1 MVKFS
6 LHCPC
11 TTFSLIHE
19 RLTVD
24 VDIKIRR
31 LEITCVQPRTCL
43 EKKLKVRGSGKE
55 KNPEMYPILG
65 DLACCAFQEGFQEFR
80 Q

>member
-1 MVKFS
+1 MCAAQDM
-6 LHCPC
+6 LR
-11 TTFSLIHE
+11 E
-19 RLTVD
+19 RGG
-24 VDIKIRR
+24 
-31 LEITCVQPRTCL
+31 
-43 EKKLKVRGSGKE
+43 KKLKVRGSGKE

>member
-1 MVKFS
+1 MCAAQDMLRGRWK
-6 LHCPC
+6 
-11 TTFSLIHE
+11 
-19 RLTVD
+19 
-24 VDIKIRR
+24 
-31 LEITCVQPRTCL
+31 
-43 EKKLKVRGSGKE
+43 KKLKVRGSGKE

>member
-1 MVKFS
+1 MLPSKSVGLK
-6 LHCPC
+6 LHVCSPG
-11 TTFSLIHE
+11 
-19 RLTVD
+19 
-24 VDIKIRR
+24 
-31 LEITCVQPRTCL
+31 CL
-43 EKKLKVRGSGKE
+43 EKNLTLRGSGKE